1 MSNESLQQALALL
14 DEFKKQAS
22 DGSLIPV
29 RIPGQIDAI
38 RDLLAQVE
46 AAPSAAQ
53 ASPAPA
59 TDASA
64 EAAASDEDPLA
75 ALRREQSEFL
85 STAVHEFRIPLTS
98 IRGYSDMLAKNI
110 LGELNEQQAQFM
122 DIIRTNVLR
131 LDHLISD
138 VSDVGKLNSGRLHV
152 EPRMDLAKNILL
164 MSQKELEPL
173 AAEGEIALVFDVPDG
188 LPLLNVDGKRV
199 AQALS
204 NLVRNAVQYS
214 EAGSTVTVTA
224 SAEAGGLR
232 VLVVDTGVG
241 MTPEEMTH
249 LGEPFW
255 RSDHEVVRSVKG
267 HGLGYAVAS
276 GIVALM
282 GGTMH
287 VEFDLRPGQH
297 LRLHPAGDELARSE
311 KPSDPQRESDSGEEI
326 ASITVASGCIP
337 TLRSSLRFHC
347 QNHKLRPSIFL
358 QTPETCSPS
367 GTLSKRVRQ
376 PGTCLPPGPPG

>member
-38 RDLLAQVE
+38 RDLLAQVD
-46 AAPSAAQ
+46 AAATAAQ

-59 TDASA
+59 TDAP
-64 EAAASDEDPLA
+64 AANSGDEDPLA

-152 EPRMDLAKNILL
+152 EPRMDLAKNILM

-173 AAEGEIALVFDVPDG
+173 AAECQITLVFAVPDG

-214 EAGSTVTVTA
+214 PAESTVTVTA

-232 VLVVDTGVG
+232 VRVADSGVG

-287 VEFDLRPGQH
+287 AESAFGQGSTFGFTLPGM
-297 LRLHPAGDELARSE
+297 S
-311 KPSDPQRESDSGEEI
+311 
-326 ASITVASGCIP
+326 
-337 TLRSSLRFHC
+337 
-347 QNHKLRPSIFL
+347 
-358 QTPETCSPS
+358 
-367 GTLSKRVRQ
+367 
-376 PGTCLPPGPPG
+376 

>member
-1 MSNESLQQALALL
+1 
-14 DEFKKQAS
+14 
-22 DGSLIPV
+22 
-29 RIPGQIDAI
+29 
-38 RDLLAQVE
+38 
-46 AAPSAAQ
+46 
-53 ASPAPA
+53 
-59 TDASA
+59 
-64 EAAASDEDPLA
+64 
-75 ALRREQSEFL
+75 
-85 STAVHEFRIPLTS
+85 
-98 IRGYSDMLAKNI
+98 MLAKNI

-173 AAEGEIALVFDVPDG
+173 AAECQITLVFAVPDG

-232 VLVVDTGVG
+232 VLVADSGVG

-287 VEFDLRPGQH
+287 
-297 LRLHPAGDELARSE
+297 AELAFGQGSTF
-311 KPSDPQRESDSGEEI
+311 GF
-326 ASITVASGCIP
+326 
-337 TLRSSLRFHC
+337 TL
-347 QNHKLRPSIFL
+347 
-358 QTPETCSPS
+358 
-367 GTLSKRVRQ
+367 
-376 PGTCLPPGPPG
+376 PGMS